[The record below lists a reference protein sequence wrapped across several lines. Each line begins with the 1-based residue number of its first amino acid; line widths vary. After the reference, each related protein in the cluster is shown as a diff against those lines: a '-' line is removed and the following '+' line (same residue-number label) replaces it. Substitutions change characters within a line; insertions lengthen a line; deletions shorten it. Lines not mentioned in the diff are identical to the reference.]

1 MLNEEMLLL
10 ALNDTDD
17 ALLERTRKALGYKLR
32 EKKRSAGKIVRIVLI
47 AAVLSALL
55 IGAAYAAGLVGLGNM
70 RAGSLFGM
78 KMLSMEGLSDSPEGQ
93 ALSEWL
99 SYYDAHRNE
108 LLAYVDATTSLLEAK
123 VFLDNCLWGRL
134 GRKSATQSQVMD
146 AYHAESEKLKAWIS
160 RRMEWM
166 RSHLEE
172 L

>member
-10 ALNDTDD
+10 ALNDTED

-32 EKKRSAGKIVRIVLI
+32 ERKRRQGKIVRIVLI
-47 AAVLSALL
+47 AAVLSVLL

-99 SYYDAHRNE
+99 SFYDAHRNDPF
-108 LLAYVDATTSLLEAK
+108 DAQEAMTSWTTTAPTASLQER
-123 VFLDNCLWGRL
+123 WR
-134 GRKSATQSQVMD
+134 T
-146 AYHAESEKLKAWIS
+146 
-160 RRMEWM
+160 
-166 RSHLEE
+166 RSTPCAANSV
-172 L
+172 